1 MNRITKRIAVPRIES
16 SDRDADGALRVTV
29 LAEFGRAAAD
39 AGTPDRGLDG
49 DHSDAVD
56 TIANVLHWAA
66 DCGLDT
72 RAVLQSACR
81 HFCAERRPVEPP
93 PP

>member
-1 MNRITKRIAVPRIES
+1 MNRVTKRIAVPRIES
-16 SDRDADGALRVTV
+16 SDRDADGAPSPTV

-66 DCGLDT
+66 QSGLDT

-81 HFCAERRPVEPP
+81 HFCAERGPAGRPP
-93 PP
+93 P